1 MYLLHTITGVTDAQ
15 KLNQGPKGPSSLV
28 TCGFNECIRVSLFSV
43 AKLESITSY
52 EPPELNCVRLC
63 QLSSRVRIA
72 RSAIS
77 LLKVYDHVVSAGTTI
92 FSYIE
97 HNTRYLTLD
106 FWYITGYYEIEIVL

>member
-77 LLKVYDHVVSAGTTI
+77 LLKVYDHLFLQAPLYFLILNTIHAILLLISGT
-92 FSYIE
+92 
-97 HNTRYLTLD
+97 
-106 FWYITGYYEIEIVL
+106 